1 MRRRKLGKTG
11 LEVSELSLGTWGLS
25 GDAYGPV
32 AEGEA
37 DKVIE
42 RARAIG
48 INLFETADSYGNGV
62 LEKKLGE
69 HLEKDEGSI
78 VVTKLGTDND
88 ASPPRKRFDGAYLKR
103 AFEASRE
110 RLRRSVVD
118 VVLLHNPSAAALKK
132 DETPGSLK
140 ALKSEGALK
149 AWGVSVS
156 TREALEAALDA
167 GADVVSVPY
176 NIFQVQ
182 PLRALAERVKESGVG
197 VLAHSV
203 LSYGL
208 LCGLWPPHKEF
219 RYGDHRSDRW
229 SQSQLRR
236 RIRQL
241 DAVRPLVSGDVK
253 TMRAAAV
260 RFALSEELVSSV
272 ILGPKYGMQ
281 LDQLV
286 REAGQEPPYLSEMKL
301 TALEQRLEHVGVIR

>member
-32 AEGEA
+32 SEGEA

-48 INLFETADSYGNGV
+48 ITLFETADSYAHGAM
-62 LEKKLGE
+62 EKKLGE
-69 HLEKDEGSI
+69 RLENDAGAVI
-78 VVTKLGTDND
+78 VTKLGTDND

-103 AFEASRE
+103 ALEASRE
-110 RLRRSVVD
+110 RLRRQTVD
-118 VVLLHNPSAAALKK
+118 VVLLHNPSPAALKK
-132 DETPGSLK
+132 DETVGTLRALKEEGSLK
-140 ALKSEGALK
+140 AWGA
-149 AWGVSVS
+149 SVS
-156 TREALEAALDA
+156 TREAFDAALDA
-167 GADVVSVPY
+167 GAEVVSVPY
-176 NIFQVQ
+176 NVFQVQ
-182 PLRALAERVKESGVG
+182 PLRALSERVKESGVG

-203 LSYGL
+203 LAYGL

-229 SQSQLRR
+229 SPAQLRR

-241 DAVRPLVSGDVK
+241 DAVRPMISGDVK
-253 TMRAAAV
+253 TLRAAAV
-260 RFALSEELVSSV
+260 RFALSEALLSSIV
-272 ILGPKYGMQ
+272 LGPKHGMQ

-301 TALEQRLEHVGVIR
+301 VALEQRLEQVGVTR